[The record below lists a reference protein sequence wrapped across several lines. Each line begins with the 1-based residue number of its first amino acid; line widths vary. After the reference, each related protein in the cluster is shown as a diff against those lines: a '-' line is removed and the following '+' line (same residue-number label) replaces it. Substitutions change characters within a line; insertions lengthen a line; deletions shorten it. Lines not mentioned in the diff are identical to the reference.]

1 MEKINFDVVDLV
13 LRLLHASGV
22 AGKVAKQYCKGSTV
36 IYSILYFVHKL
47 GAIEMDC

>member
-1 MEKINFDVVDLV
+1 MEKINFDEVDLV

-36 IYSILYFVHKL
+36 IYSSIVKV
-47 GAIEMDC
+47 AQ